1 MEIVIDTSAIMA
13 VLVDE
18 PDRARVLE
26 VTQGATL
33 RAPGSVHWEV
43 GNAFSAM
50 FKKRRISKEKALK
63 AVARYHLIPIIFSDI
78 ELGSALALAARH
90 NMYAYDA
97 YILACAQYYRL
108 PVLSLDTAMIRMAKT
123 IGLDVIDL

>member
-18 PDRARVLE
+18 PDRARILE
-26 VTQGATL
+26 VTQGTTL
-33 RAPGSVHWEV
+33 RAPASVHWEV

-63 AVARYHLIPIIFSDI
+63 AVARYHLIPILFSDI
-78 ELGSALALAARH
+78 ELGSALTLAARY
-90 NMYAYDA
+90 NIYAYDA
-97 YILACAQYYRL
+97 YILACAQQYRL
-108 PVLSLDTAMIRMAKT
+108 PVLSLDIAMIRMAKT
-123 IGLDVIDL
+123 IGLDVIE